1 MTYMG
6 KQDMEPP
13 VELTDFNS
21 TLPIQAKYKNAA
33 IAVVDKHL
41 LTFVENGEY
50 KPNDDA
56 QMALVHAFAK
66 VDNLFIWEA
75 LEDKIDAVSGKVLEF
90 VSIGVKN
97 LDMNQIMTVGELWFL
112 FSSQM
117 CEHAL
122 NMAEQLY
129 LEDYVMH
136 EYKRHIEEMYTPDRH
151 EDF

>member
-41 LTFVENGEY
+41 LNFVKDGEY
-50 KPNDDA
+50 KPSEDA
-56 QMALVHAFAK
+56 QMLLVHAFSAI
-66 VDNLFIWEA
+66 DNSFVWEA
-75 LEDKIDAVSGKVLEF
+75 LEEKADSISHKVLEF
-90 VSIGVKN
+90 VSVGVKDLN
-97 LDMNQIMTVGELWFL
+97 MEQMVNAGEFWFL
-112 FSSQM
+112 LQYEL

-122 NMAEQLY
+122 AMAEQLY

-136 EYKRHIEEMYTPDRH
+136 EYKRYIEEMYTPDRH